1 MKLVYF
7 LIEKPQQF
15 IDMEYKISP
24 EQKEKF
30 TMTVQNFIDSE
41 LDKLKEMAESEDG
54 EMSFDETMQIEAIE
68 RIKIYD
74 LEKSEKWIIRVDV
87 YTTRPLYYYDDVF
100 YHISYQLKKHIGP
113 NKIVENSMVV
123 TNTTGPGIDW

>member
-1 MKLVYF
+1 
-7 LIEKPQQF
+7 
-15 IDMEYKISP
+15 MEYKISP